1 MIFIKL
7 DKSYQ
12 KLTEGRSKSGKRNR
26 NSSQKV
32 RKKLISCGNDSLH
45 VSVNTNVPCV
55 SFISA
60 LSDALDEETPQ
71 EIVHVEE
78 DYNLYSDQPFGPVAA
93 RKVTEVVQSAVGI
106 LKSAI
111 EYPKELITDAARPGY
126 WVPDSDVVTCNCCN
140 AAFKEKDTKHH
151 CRACGMGVCSNCSE
165 SRRPVPSR
173 GWDHPVRVCD
183 QCAAKK
189 GQL

>member
-1 MIFIKL
+1 MCAQSLAKEIVNHHMRVVKKMNQLWDRFFACLCHDKFCLFI
-7 DKSYQ
+7 
-12 KLTEGRSKSGKRNR
+12 
-26 NSSQKV
+26 
-32 RKKLISCGNDSLH
+32 
-45 VSVNTNVPCV
+45 

-71 EIVHVEE
+71 EIVHIEE
-78 DYNLYSDQPFGPVAA
+78 DYSLYSDQPFGPVAA

-106 LKSAI
+106 LNSAM

-126 WVPDSDVVTCNCCN
+126 WVPDSDIVTCNCCN
-140 AAFKEKDTKHH
+140 AAFKESDTKHH

>member
-1 MIFIKL
+1 M
-7 DKSYQ
+7 
-12 KLTEGRSKSGKRNR
+12 
-26 NSSQKV
+26 
-32 RKKLISCGNDSLH
+32 H
-45 VSVNTNVPCV
+45 VSVITNVLSFV
-55 SFISA
+55 SLISA

-71 EIVHVEE
+71 EIVHIEE
-78 DYNLYSDQPFGPVAA
+78 DYSLYSDQPFGPVAA

-106 LKSAI
+106 LKSAM

-126 WVPDSDVVTCNCCN
+126 WVPDSDIVTCSCCN
-140 AAFKEKDTKHH
+140 ASFKESDTKHH
-151 CRACGMGVCSNCSE
+151 CRACGMGVCSNCSQ

-183 QCAAKK
+183 QCSAKK

>member
-1 MIFIKL
+1 MNQVYEWFFARLCHYKC
-7 DKSYQ
+7 SF
-12 KLTEGRSKSGKRNR
+12 
-26 NSSQKV
+26 
-32 RKKLISCGNDSLH
+32 
-45 VSVNTNVPCV
+45 

-71 EIVHVEE
+71 EIVHSEE

-106 LKSAI
+106 LKTAM

-126 WVPDSDVVTCNCCN
+126 WVPDFDIVTCSCCN
-140 AAFKEKDTKHH
+140 EAFKENDTKHH
-151 CRACGMGVCSNCSE
+151 CRACGMGVCSNCSV

-173 GWDHPVRVCD
+173 GWDHAVRVCD